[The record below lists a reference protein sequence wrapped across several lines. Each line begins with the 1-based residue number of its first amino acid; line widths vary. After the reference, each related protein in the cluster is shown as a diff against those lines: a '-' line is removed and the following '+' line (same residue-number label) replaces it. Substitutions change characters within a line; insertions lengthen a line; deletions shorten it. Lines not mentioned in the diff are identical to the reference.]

1 MKMRKLITVVILN
14 LLLALVVPVFLF
26 SGEAFGADADVEG
39 SINFNGTNGILYSG
53 GDGANM
59 GTDDFT
65 WEAWIKPTQFE
76 PSYPAILDS
85 RVNNQTTTGLAL
97 VARQVTVGNTETG
110 YLSIVSGGGE
120 IGDGAMPWGTLT
132 KGEWQH
138 IAFVR
143 QSGKG
148 RIFVNGLSRG
158 VGNFTTSLSVSD
170 FFVGRN
176 QNAVNT
182 DFNGK
187 ISNVRLVRGTALYT
201 SANFNTVGQLNLG
214 KPAFQPLTAISGTT
228 VLIRTL
234 YDAVG
239 TSWRNVSVAAG
250 KTAPTSIALTGTPT
264 SSSDHPVVEA
274 ITVSQTITFNSLANK
289 SATDANFDLSAT
301 ASSGLSVS
309 YLSDTADI
317 CTVTTSGTVDILK
330 AGTCTINADQSGGVS
345 GANTYAAA
353 SRVTQSFTV
362 NKVSQVINFAT
373 LSDKSALD
381 ADFGVSASG
390 GASGNSVIL
399 TSNTTPVCTISSGTV
414 HLIKSGNCE
423 IAANQLGNDIYS
435 AATEIIGTFTVNK
448 VSQSI
453 SFDLSAIGSKNTDSS
468 DFSISATGGA
478 SGNSVTFSS
487 ANAYCTVSG
496 STVHIVSAGTC
507 VIAADQVGNDIY
519 SAASQVTQ
527 SFIVNQLYSVTYAL
541 GTLGTGS
548 VPTQIGKT
556 SSDTFTV
563 ALGSGLSR
571 SGFTFIG
578 WNNGIRNFAAGDT
591 YTVSTSNVTLTAQWR
606 QNSLVGITDV
616 ALSGASDLSFS
627 PGGNINR
634 SIVFDDGISSVIVR
648 VPFDAFSI
656 ATTVKVQA
664 LSDTNFARNRV
675 DLTKS
680 FPINLVVSWLAADG
694 TVPTANS
701 ALTMTINNPSIKA
714 GSTAYQIIGDVVS
727 VLGRATTDGQL
738 VVSMTD
744 DPVVSVTN
752 DTATV
757 NVDNNNIN
765 NNSGNSSS
773 NVVSS
778 AVLNIVSALKTS
790 VLKPSLTVYSASPRF
805 SLDTLAKIQLK
816 KYAKKLTNNSSVT
829 CVGYIYPNS
838 KNTKTKKLATIQATN
853 VCKYLKTQNKTFK
866 TIIEIKSAKIAPIAA
881 PGARWITTSYRVDGV
896 LVRAL

>member
-1 MKMRKLITVVILN
+1 LKKNNKITQKSIAKYIAFITFFLLIVSFPSTSN
-14 LLLALVVPVFLF
+14 AAE
-26 SGEAFGADADVEG
+26 GDQG
-39 SINFNGTNGILYSG
+39 SIDVSAGSYLQTTGNTQITPNGDWTIEGFIKLDVTGNQKYILRGYSG
-53 GDGANM
+53 INGNVKEIEIYNGPANYWAMYGGATN
-59 GTDDFT
+59 F
-65 WEAWIKPTQFE
+65 
-76 PSYPAILDS
+76 
-85 RVNNQTTTGLAL
+85 TGLLGTYTETSRWLRFVFQQDSNIACG
-97 VARQVTVGNTETG
+97 TVQYTDPNPVSNAFWKFGGVWTCTGNTSTNTVANRKNRITSTNPITKWVIGSNESGQNLDAKFANVRISNIARYSFGSNLAFPTDYNSTDSNTKLLIG
-110 YLSIVSGGGE
+110 TSGDANNYLDLS
-120 IGDGAMPWGTLT
+120 GTLT
-132 KGEWQH
+132 VSKVGTVATSVEYPFLG
-138 IAFVR
+138 AASYAATFDGNGNTSGSMST
-143 QSGKG
+143 QSA
-148 RIFVNGLSRG
+148 R
-158 VGNFTTSLSVSD
+158 
-170 FFVGRN
+170 
-176 QNAVNT
+176 
-182 DFNGK
+182 
-187 ISNVRLVRGTALYT
+187 TAG
-201 SANFNTVGQLNLG
+201 ALNLNS
-214 KPAFQPLTAISGTT
+214 FQKTNYRFVSWNTLQNGTGTSYLDGGTFPFTAS
-228 VLIRTL
+228 RTL
-234 YDAVG
+234 YAQWELD
-239 TSWRNVSVAAG
+239 
-250 KTAPTSIALTGTPT
+250 SI
-264 SSSDHPVVEA
+264 
-274 ITVSQTITFNSLANK
+274 SQTVTFNSLANK

-362 NKVSQVINFAT
+362 NKVSQA
-373 LSDKSALD
+373 
-381 ADFGVSASG
+381 
-390 GASGNSVIL
+390 
-399 TSNTTPVCTISSGTV
+399 
-414 HLIKSGNCE
+414 
-423 IAANQLGNDIYS
+423 
-435 AATEIIGTFTVNK
+435 
-448 VSQSI
+448 I

-606 QNSLVGITDV
+606 QNSLVGITDD

-634 SIVFDDGISSVIVR
+634 SIVFDDGTSSVIVR

-757 NVDNNNIN
+757 DVDNNNIN
-765 NNSGNSSS
+765 NNGGNSSP

-790 VLKPSLTVYSASPRF
+790 ALKPSLTVYSASPRF

-853 VCKYLKTQNKTFK
+853 VCKYLKTQNKTLK
-866 TIIEIKSAKIAPIAA
+866 TIIEIKSAKTAPKAA

>member
-1 MKMRKLITVVILN
+1 MKKTNKITQKGIAKYIAFITFFLLIVSFPSTSN
-14 LLLALVVPVFLF
+14 AAE
-26 SGEAFGADADVEG
+26 GDQG
-39 SINFNGTNGILYSG
+39 SIDISAGSYLHTTGNTQITPNGDWTIEGFIKLDVTGNQKYILRGYSG
-53 GDGANM
+53 INGDVKEIEIYNGPASYWAMYGGATN
-59 GTDDFT
+59 F
-65 WEAWIKPTQFE
+65 
-76 PSYPAILDS
+76 
-85 RVNNQTTTGLAL
+85 TGLLGTYTETSRWLRFVFQQDSNIACG
-97 VARQVTVGNTETG
+97 TVQYTDSNPVSNASWKFGGVWTCTGNTSTNTVANRKNRITSTNPITKWVIGSNESGKDLDAKFANVRISNIARYSFGSNLAFPTDYNSTDSNTKLLIG
-110 YLSIVSGGGE
+110 TSGDANNYLDLS
-120 IGDGAMPWGTLT
+120 GTLT
-132 KGEWQH
+132 VSKVGTVATSVEYPFLG
-138 IAFVR
+138 AASYAATFDGNGNTSGSMST
-143 QSGKG
+143 QSA
-148 RIFVNGLSRG
+148 R
-158 VGNFTTSLSVSD
+158 
-170 FFVGRN
+170 
-176 QNAVNT
+176 
-182 DFNGK
+182 
-187 ISNVRLVRGTALYT
+187 TAG
-201 SANFNTVGQLNLG
+201 ALNLNS
-214 KPAFQPLTAISGTT
+214 FQKTNYRFVSWNTLQNGTGTSYLDGGTFPFTAS
-228 VLIRTL
+228 RTL
-234 YDAVG
+234 YAQWELD
-239 TSWRNVSVAAG
+239 
-250 KTAPTSIALTGTPT
+250 SI
-264 SSSDHPVVEA
+264 
-274 ITVSQTITFNSLANK
+274 SQTITFNSLANK

-362 NKVSQVINFAT
+362 NKVSQA
-373 LSDKSALD
+373 
-381 ADFGVSASG
+381 
-390 GASGNSVIL
+390 
-399 TSNTTPVCTISSGTV
+399 
-414 HLIKSGNCE
+414 
-423 IAANQLGNDIYS
+423 
-435 AATEIIGTFTVNK
+435 
-448 VSQSI
+448 I

-468 DFSISATGGA
+468 NFSISAAGGA

-556 SSDTFTV
+556 SSDTFIV
-563 ALGSGLSR
+563 SLGSGLSR

-606 QNSLVGITDV
+606 QNSLVGITDD

-634 SIVFDDGISSVIVR
+634 SIVFDDGTSSVIVR

-765 NNSGNSSS
+765 NNGGNSSP
-773 NVVSS
+773 NVVAS
-778 AVLNIVSALKTS
+778 AVINIVSALKTS

-805 SLDTLAKIQLK
+805 SLDTLAKNQLK
-816 KYAKKLTNNSSVT
+816 KYAKKQTNNSSVT
-829 CVGYIYPNS
+829 CIGYIYPNS

-853 VCKYLKTQNKTFK
+853 VCKYLKTQNKTLK
-866 TIIEIKSAKIAPIAA
+866 TIIEIKSAKIAPKAA
-881 PGARWITTSYRVDGV
+881 PGARWLTTSYRVDGV